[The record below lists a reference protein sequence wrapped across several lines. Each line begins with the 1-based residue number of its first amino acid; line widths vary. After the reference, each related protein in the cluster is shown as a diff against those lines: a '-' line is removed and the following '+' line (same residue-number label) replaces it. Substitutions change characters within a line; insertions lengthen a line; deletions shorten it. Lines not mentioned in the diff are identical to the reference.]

1 MNLLEE
7 YERMIS
13 RAISTETGGIYPHQ
27 ALGLDEDGALTVWAL
42 DLPPVQVVDNMR
54 NAAASGRFVELVWGL
69 DRNTRDG
76 QGTTLTDVLPVTRW
90 TSTGLALAAA
100 DVLAAA
106 DDAEQVALDD
116 AASEWVGIRS
126 MAARALAGVEAARA
140 MVSK

>member
-1 MNLLEE
+1 MNLTAAQTTTL
-7 YERMIS
+7 
-13 RAISTETGGIYPHQ
+13 A
-27 ALGLDEDGALTVWAL
+27 
-42 DLPPVQVVDNMR
+42 
-54 NAAASGRFVELVWGL
+54 NAAAQLVAGL
-69 DRNTRDG
+69 TMPNACS
-76 QGTTLTDVLPVTRW
+76 TTLVGCRATPTCSLRALAGRGLVASVDELGGYEL
-90 TSTGLALAAA
+90 TSAGLALAAA

>member
-1 MNLLEE
+1 MNLTAAQTTTL
-7 YERMIS
+7 
-13 RAISTETGGIYPHQ
+13 A
-27 ALGLDEDGALTVWAL
+27 
-42 DLPPVQVVDNMR
+42 
-54 NAAASGRFVELVWGL
+54 NAAAQLVAGL
-69 DRNTRDG
+69 TMPNACS
-76 QGTTLTDVLPVTRW
+76 TTLVGCRATPTCSLRALAGRGLVASVDELGGYEL
-90 TSTGLALAAA
+90 TSTGLVDAG